1 MQPIDPADSR
11 PKFEQIAASIRAAIL
26 TGEFQPGA
34 QLPIGRDLEK
44 FFGVASMTV
53 RAAIDVLRDELFVES
68 RTGSGV
74 YVRAQASQ
82 PVPDGQ
88 EHPLAGAASFIYEMG
103 QLKSQ
108 PRTGW
113 QLLRIPGVESV
124 ADHTFRVAM
133 TGMILAAIAG
143 ADVGRTAA
151 LCVVHDMH
159 ETRVGDI
166 QAVGRAYVRTGK
178 PEAIT
183 QDQTADLPAGAA
195 SAIRDLVSEF
205 EARQTLEAKLARD
218 ADKLEMLAQAI
229 EYQKAGYDT
238 SGWVKNAVNRLA
250 TDAGQRLAQ
259 AIQAG
264 NPLWF
269 EPFNESYA
277 ELRDS
282 TRGDV
287 NDT

>member
-1 MQPIDPADSR
+1 MQRIDPDDKR
-11 PKFEQIAASIRAAIL
+11 PKFEQIAAAIRAAIL
-26 TGEFQPGA
+26 TGELAAGA
-34 QLPIGRDLEK
+34 QLPTGRELEE

-53 RAAIDVLRDELFVES
+53 RSAIDVLRDEGFVDS

-74 YVRAQASQ
+74 YVRAQARQ
-82 PVPDGQ
+82 PVPGEQ
-88 EHPLAGAASFIYEMG
+88 EHPLAGAAAFLHEMG
-103 QLKSQ
+103 QLKAQ

-143 ADVGRTAA
+143 ADVSHTAA
-151 LCVVHDMH
+151 LCVVHDIH

-166 QAVGRAYVRTGK
+166 QAVGRAYVRTGR

-183 QDQTADLPAGAA
+183 QDQTARLPAGAA
-195 SAIRDLVSEF
+195 AAIRNLVAEF
-205 EARQTLEAKLARD
+205 EAQQTLEARVARD
-218 ADKLEMLAQAI
+218 ADKLEMLAQAV
-229 EYQKAGYDT
+229 EYRQAGYDT
-238 SGWVKNAVNRLA
+238 SGWVRNAVNRLA

-264 NPLWF
+264 SPLWF

-282 TRGDV
+282 TRGDIG
-287 NDT
+287 DA